1 MRPRSWAVTVVAVL
15 LVLAGGAFAV
25 LGSGFLAPGPAAPP
39 AVAATSAPVHSPT
52 SPANRPPDRG
62 TPGGDEPSRSGTS
75 AASATAPAG
84 QPPGDDARADVP
96 AGDPVSVR
104 VVSRSGTSLVDAS
117 LEPAHLDAAQV
128 LAPDPGSAGW
138 YAEAGWPRPGF
149 PGSSV
154 LVGHVSWN
162 GTPDVFWELPRA
174 RPGDHVVV
182 RYSSGDRVR
191 FTVTRSAGLSKEAVP
206 HDRSIWQA
214 DAREP
219 ELRLIT
225 CDPATPVVGGHF
237 EGNWVVWARLG

>member
-1 MRPRSWAVTVVAVL
+1 VL

-25 LGSGFLAPGPAAPP
+25 LGSGFFAPGPVTPP
-39 AVAATSAPVHSPT
+39 AAVAATSEPATSRTSPA
-52 SPANRPPDRG
+52 SPANRPTAG
-62 TPGGDEPSRSGTS
+62 
-75 AASATAPAG
+75 AST
-84 QPPGDDARADVP
+84 P
-96 AGDPVSVR
+96 AGDPVRVR
-104 VVSRSGTSLVDAS
+104 VVSRSGAELVDAT
-117 LEPAHLDAAQV
+117 LDLAHLDTAQV

-162 GTPDVFWELPRA
+162 GTPDVFWELPRV

-182 RYSSGDRVR
+182 GYSSGDRVR
-191 FTVTRSAGLSKEAVP
+191 FTVTRSAGESKQAVP
-206 HDRSIWQA
+206 RDRSIWQA
-214 DAREP
+214 DATEP